1 MEASELLSIVAA
13 GESSKVQFKREIAH
27 NDALAAEM
35 VAMANT
41 KGGIILI
48 GVEDKTGKLSG
59 IKPSPELNERI
70 ANIASN
76 HVSPPIF
83 VTTEIISIAIR
94 EDKKYILSIHV
105 SEGIN
110 KPYKDKS
117 GTIWVKQGADKRK
130 LLDNAEILKLFQS
143 GRNLSADE
151 MEIFGTSIED
161 VDEKQFSKYFVQEFG
176 RSFQD
181 YGFNLAQALKAK
193 RILLSDQLTL
203 AGLLFFSKAPQQF
216 KPAFTIKVVSFFG
229 NDIGSNSYRSKPKD
243 LEGTIPELFNKAID
257 FIMSNIH
264 HLQSGDSF
272 NSPGKPEISRLAL
285 EEVIQNAL
293 IHRDYLKNAPVRI
306 LIFDNRL
313 EIISPGKLPNGL
325 TVEDIKFGNPYI
337 RNNLLVAFSIRT
349 MPFSGLGSGIRRALN
364 EQPDI
369 EFVNYVNGDQFK
381 VIIPRPHV

>member
-1 MEASELLSIVAA
+1 M
-13 GESSKVQFKREIAH
+13 
-27 NDALAAEM
+27 
-35 VAMANT
+35 
-41 KGGIILI
+41 
-48 GVEDKTGKLSG
+48 
-59 IKPSPELNERI
+59 
-70 ANIASN
+70 
-76 HVSPPIF
+76 
-83 VTTEIISIAIR
+83 
-94 EDKKYILSIHV
+94 

-117 GTIWVKQGADKRK
+117 GTIWVKQGSDKRK

-151 MEIFGTSIED
+151 MEIFGTSLDD
-161 VDEKQFSKYFVQEFG
+161 VDEKQFSKYFMQEFG

-181 YGFNLAQALKAK
+181 YSFNLGQALKAK
-193 RILLSDQLTL
+193 RILLNDQLTL

-216 KPAFTIKVVSFFG
+216 KPAFIIKVVSFFG

-272 NSPGKPEISRLAL
+272 NTQGKPEISRLAL

-349 MPFSGLGSGIRRALN
+349 MPFSVLGSGIRRALN

-369 EFVNYVNGDQFK
+369 EFENDASGDQFK
-381 VIIPRPHV
+381 VIIPRPQL

>member
-1 MEASELLSIVAA
+1 MEASELLAIVAA
-13 GESSKVQFKREIAH
+13 GESSKVQFKREISH
-27 NDALAAEM
+27 NDALAAEI

-41 KGGIILI
+41 KGGVILV
-48 GVEDKTGKLSG
+48 GVEDKSGKLSG
-59 IKPSPELNERI
+59 INPSPELNERI

-83 VTTEIISIAIR
+83 VTTEVISISVQ
-94 EDKKYILSIHV
+94 EDKVYILSIQV
-105 SEGIN
+105 AEGIN

-151 MEIFGTSIED
+151 MEIFGTSIEN
-161 VDEKQFSKYFVQEFG
+161 VDEKQFSKYFEQEFG

-193 RILLSDQLTL
+193 RILLNDKLTL
-203 AGLLFFSKAPQQF
+203 AGLLFFAKAPQQV

-229 NDIGSNSYRSKPKD
+229 NDIGSIAYRSKPKD

-264 HLQSGDSF
+264 HIQSGDSF

-285 EEVIQNAL
+285 EELIQNAL

-337 RNNLLVAFSIRT
+337 RNNLLVAFAIRS

-369 EFVNYVNGDQFK
+369 EFVNDVNGDQFI
-381 VIIPRPHV
+381 VIIPRPK